1 LKKDKFPLSVKL
13 IRWVYPKLEKLAP
26 KIAHKF
32 AIRLFFKPFSYPVP
46 EKELKAL
53 KFSQSYTIDVDDIT
67 VQVYSWGAG
76 ERTVLFVHGWAGRAT
91 QFRRFVKPFLRA
103 GFKVIA
109 FDAPAHGRSGG
120 TTATFKEFEDVIRK
134 LYEKEGKPSGII
146 AHSYGGSAVLFAAM
160 NGLPVSRLINIGS
173 PTIGEEIV
181 DTFSSAINAGETT
194 KAYFYDFIQRKY
206 GKPFREFTALHFVTH
221 LPAPIELLLVHD
233 ENDTEASIRHPY
245 ELMKVYPAAQLFK
258 TKGLGHTRILKDD
271 AVIQKC
277 VTFIADNPSEKG
289 RGTHDE

>member
-1 LKKDKFPLSVKL
+1 LKKKDKFPWSVKV
-13 IRWVYPKLEKLAP
+13 IRWVYPKLEKVVPQL
-26 KIAHKF
+26 AHKF
-32 AIRLFFKPFSYPVP
+32 AIRLFFKPFKYPVP
-46 EKELKAL
+46 EKEFKAV
-53 KFSQSYTIDVDDIT
+53 KFSQSYVIDVNGIG
-67 VQVYSWGAG
+67 VQVYSWGTG
-76 ERTVLFVHGWAGRAT
+76 ERTVLCVHGWAGRAT
-91 QFRRFVKPFLRA
+91 QFRRFIKPLISA
-103 GFKVIA
+103 GFRVIG

-120 TTATFKEFEDVIRK
+120 STATFREFEDVIRR

-160 NGLPVSRLINIGS
+160 NGLPVTRLINIGS

-181 DTFSSAINAGETT
+181 DTFSGAINAGETT

-206 GKPFREFTALHFVTH
+206 GKPFREFTALYFVSH
-221 LPAPIELLLVHD
+221 LPAPVELLLVHD

-245 ELMKVYPAAQLFK
+245 ALMEVYPAAQLYK

-277 VTFIADNPSEKG
+277 VTFIADKPSA
-289 RGTHDE
+289 